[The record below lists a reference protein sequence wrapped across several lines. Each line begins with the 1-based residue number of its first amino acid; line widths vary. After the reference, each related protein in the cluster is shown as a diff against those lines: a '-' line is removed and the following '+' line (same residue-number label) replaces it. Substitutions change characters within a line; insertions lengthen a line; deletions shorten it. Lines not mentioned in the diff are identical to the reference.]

1 MYLDPPVLEISDVW
15 SYQDI
20 NHVLTEHDTSHHMYR
35 VIPMIT
41 SPTTTTTPA
50 AAKDADTAR
59 HTDTATAT
67 ATATDV
73 SINNYS
79 NNNFHSKET
88 IRGVV
93 MSRIRTYAPLLR

>member
-35 VIPMIT
+35 VIPMI
-41 SPTTTTTPA
+41 SSSTTTTT
-50 AAKDADTAR
+50 TA
-59 HTDTATAT
+59 ATAT
-67 ATATDV
+67 TTATTTDI

-79 NNNFHSKET
+79 DNNFNSKET